1 MRGKAPY
8 PMNMPDIDTII
19 RFRHSLH
26 LLPEE
31 SGREVE
37 TSSRVA
43 EFISAHRPDALITGI
58 AGTGLAAIFDGQT
71 AGPVTCIRCELDAV
85 SLPESESTEKCNPLS
100 SCSHACGHDGH
111 MAIVAGISAALSS
124 YPVAKGRVVLLF
136 QPSEE
141 NGRGAAAVLSDSR
154 FIDAGIERIFGF
166 HNIPGAPEG
175 AAIVKDGVFASASVA
190 LSLQLEGKACHA
202 SEPESGKS
210 PASAMARLILIL
222 QSLPQ
227 EMSNAIEGALVT
239 TVYAGLGKPAAGVA
253 PQNASLLFTLRAHD
267 DEGLEMLKN
276 TAVEKARSIAASEGL
291 ILGIDWTEGFP
302 CTRNHHECVALIR
315 DAAIKSSPGVIAPER
330 PFRWSEDFGHYTRR
344 FRGAFFGIGAGSGA
358 APLHTR
364 EYRFPDEIIAP
375 TIRLFL
381 RLIELIHG

>member
-1 MRGKAPY
+1 
-8 PMNMPDIDTII
+8 MNMPEIDTII

-37 TSSRVA
+37 TSSRVT
-43 EFISAHRPDALITGI
+43 EFISARRPDALITGI
-58 AGTGLAAIFDGQT
+58 GGTGLAAIFDGKA

-85 SLPESESTEKCNPLS
+85 SLPESEGAGKSDPLR

-124 YPVAKGRVVLLF
+124 HPVSKGRVVLLF

-141 NGRGAAAVLSDSR
+141 NGRGAAAVLSDTR
-154 FIDAGIERIFGF
+154 FIDAGIDRIFGF
-166 HNIPGAPEG
+166 HNIPGAPAG
-175 AAIVKDGVFASASVA
+175 VAIVKDGVFASASVA
-190 LSLQLEGKACHA
+190 LGLQLEGKACHA
-202 SEPESGKS
+202 SEPEAGKS
-210 PASAMARLILIL
+210 PSSAMARLILIL
-222 QSLPQ
+222 QALPR

-239 TVYAGLGKPAAGVA
+239 AVYARLGKPAAGVA
-253 PQNASLLFTLRAHD
+253 PQDASLMFTLRAHD

-276 TAVEKARSIAASEGL
+276 AAAEKARSIAASEGL
-291 ILGIDWTEGFP
+291 TLNIDWTEGFP

-315 DAAIKSSPGVIAPER
+315 EAAMESPPGFIAPER

-364 EYRFPDEIIAP
+364 EYGFPDEIIAP
-375 TIRLFL
+375 SLRLFL
-381 RLIELIHG
+381 RIIELIHG

>member
-1 MRGKAPY
+1 M
-8 PMNMPDIDTII
+8 DTII

-43 EFISAHRPDALITGI
+43 EFISARRPDELITGI
-58 AGTGLAAIFDGQT
+58 SGTGLAAIFDGKA

-85 SLPESESTEKCNPLS
+85 SLPDPESTEKSNPLR

-111 MAIVAGISAALSS
+111 MAIVAGIAAALSS
-124 YPVAKGRVVLLF
+124 HPVAKGRVVLLF

-141 NGRGAAAVLSDSR
+141 NGRGAAAVLSDPR
-154 FIDAGIERIFGF
+154 FIETGIDRIFGF

-175 AAIVKDGVFASASVA
+175 AVLVKNGIFASASVA
-190 LSLQLEGKACHA
+190 LGLQLEGKACHA
-202 SEPESGKS
+202 SEPESGMS
-210 PASAMARLILIL
+210 PASAMARLILHL
-222 QSLPQ
+222 QSLPG

-239 TVYAGLGKPAAGVA
+239 SVYAGLGMPAAGIS
-253 PQNASLLFTLRAHD
+253 PQHASLMFTLRAHD
-267 DEGLEMLKN
+267 DEGLETLKN
-276 TAVEKARSIAASEGL
+276 AAVEKAQSISFSEGISL
-291 ILGIDWTEGFP
+291 DVNWSEGFP

-315 DAAIKSSPGVIAPER
+315 EAAVESSPGVIAPER

-344 FRGAFFGIGAGSGA
+344 FPGAFFGIGAGFGA

-364 EYRFPDEIIAP
+364 EYLFPDEIIAP
-375 TIRLFL
+375 AIRIFL
-381 RLIELIHG
+381 RLIALIHG

>member
-1 MRGKAPY
+1 MRGKTPH
-8 PMNMPDIDTII
+8 PITMPDIHPII
-19 RFRHSLH
+19 SLRQSLH

-43 EFISAHRPDALITGI
+43 EFISARHPDALITGI
-58 AGTGLAAIFDGQT
+58 AGTGLAAIFDGKA

-85 SLPESESTEKCNPLS
+85 SLPEEETPDKRNPLRS
-100 SCSHACGHDGH
+100 YSHACGHDGH
-111 MAIVAGISAALSS
+111 MAIVAGISSALSS
-124 YPVAKGRVVLLF
+124 HPVATGKVVLLF

-141 NGRGAAAVLSDSR
+141 NGRGAAAVLSDTR
-154 FIDAGIERIFGF
+154 FAGAGIDRIFGF
-166 HNIPGAPEG
+166 HNIPGAPSG
-175 AAIVKDGVFASASVA
+175 VVLVKDGIFASSSVA
-190 LSLQLEGKACHA
+190 LNLQLEGKACHA
-202 SEPESGKS
+202 SEPEAGKS

-222 QSLPQ
+222 QALPRKV
-227 EMSNAIEGALVT
+227 SNAIEGALVT
-239 TVYAGLGKPAAGVA
+239 SVYAELGKFAAGVA
-253 PQNASLLFTLRAHD
+253 PQNASLLFTLRAHN
-267 DEGLEMLKN
+267 DEGLETLKN
-276 TAVEKARSIAASEGL
+276 TAAEKARSIAASEGL
-291 ILGIDWTEGFP
+291 ILSIDWTESFP

-315 DAAIKSSPGVIAPER
+315 EAAEESSHGVIAPER

-344 FRGAFFGIGAGSGA
+344 FRGAFFGIGAGASA

-375 TIRLFL
+375 TLRLFL